1 MLAQVA
7 DLSGNDHTRED
18 ARGRVEW
25 VVRRLP
31 DRVFLAT
38 TNRAPARRLVSQ
50 RTGFEYNALDR
61 VTGLT

>member
-7 DLSGNDHTRED
+7 NLSGNEHTRDD

-38 TNRAPARRLVSQ
+38 TNRAPARRLVSY
-50 RTGFEYNALDR
+50 RTGFE
-61 VTGLT
+61 